1 MRIERVLIMG
11 AAGRDFHDFNVVYR
25 DDPSVEVVAF
35 TATQIP
41 GIADRRYP
49 PELAGARYP
58 AGIPI
63 RPEAELETLIRD
75 LQVDTVVFAYSDV
88 SHEQVMHA
96 ASRVLAAGADFSLLG
111 PDAARCWRAPG
122 PVVSVCAVRTG
133 SGKSQ
138 TSRYVARALEAQGLK
153 VAVVR
158 HPMPYGDLVAQ
169 RVQRFETYADLD
181 RHETTI
187 EEREEYEPHLD
198 AGRLVFAGVDY
209 EQILRAA
216 EAEADVVIWD
226 GGNND
231 LPFYRPDLAIVVA
244 DPLRPGHELRYHPG
258 EANLRLADVVVINKV
273 DSATPEALAT
283 VRADI
288 AAVNPRAAVVE
299 ARSSLALEGGEI
311 ARPDRGRGRGRP
323 DAHARRHDLRRRR
336 RGGEALRRGR
346 DGGSAARTPRASWP
360 TRSRSTRISSGCCR
374 RWATATSRSTSWRPR
389 WRRSRPTWSSPR
401 RPIDLTRVLTIDEAG
416 RPRPVRAGARLRAR
430 SSRPRPGDRPRRGGL
445 LRHAAERPRLRT
457 GRSRRARPPA
467 GDRYPSIAGSTT
479 RTAVPRTSPAASRA
493 SATFASASGC
503 VSTSVVIPIR
513 AASERNSR
521 ASCAGDVG
529 DAPDRALPPQV
540 LVGHRRQAVEVDR
553 VDRDDTAPIERT
565 ERAGHDGPDG
575 RERHGGVQ
583 RDRRPLVQRA
593 CPGRPELQR
602 PCPLR
607 RRARRDVHVDA
618 PGQGHLEREPWP
630 RRRTRTA
637 PAAHQW
643 TPVPA
648 PPPAATGTR

>member
-49 PELAGARYP
+49 PELAGERYP

-75 LQVDTVVFAYSDV
+75 LRVDTVVFAYSDV

-96 ASRVLAAGADFSLLG
+96 ASRAMAAGADFSLLG
-111 PDAARCWRAPG
+111 PARTMLASTR

-133 SGKSQ
+133 CGKSQ

-209 EQILRAA
+209 EGILRAA
-216 EAEADVVIWD
+216 EAECDVVIWD

-258 EANLRLADVVVINKV
+258 EANLRSADVIVINKV

-283 VRADI
+283 VRAGID
-288 AAVNPRAAVVE
+288 AANPRAQVVE
-299 ARSSLALEGGEI
+299 ARSSLVLEGGEI
-311 ARPDRGRGRGRP
+311 RGRTVVVVEDGPTLTHGGMTYGAGVVAAKRFGAAEMVDPRP
-323 DAHARRHDLRRRR
+323 YATGELADTLAKYPDLERLLPAM
-336 RGGEALRRGR
+336 GYGDKQIHELEAALEAIPA
-346 DGGSAARTPRASWP
+346 DVVLAAT
-360 TRSRSTRISSGCCR
+360 
-374 RWATATSRSTSWRPR
+374 
-389 WRRSRPTWSSPR
+389 
-401 RPIDLTRVLTIDEAG
+401 PIDITRVLTVSK
-416 RPRPVRAGARLRAR
+416 PVVRVRYELEPISGSLDAALAPVVARAKAARAG
-430 SSRPRPGDRPRRGGL
+430 GD
-445 LRHAAERPRLRT
+445 
-457 GRSRRARPPA
+457 
-467 GDRYPSIAGSTT
+467 
-479 RTAVPRTSPAASRA
+479 
-493 SATFASASGC
+493 
-503 VSTSVVIPIR
+503 
-513 AASERNSR
+513 
-521 ASCAGDVG
+521 
-529 DAPDRALPPQV
+529 
-540 LVGHRRQAVEVDR
+540 
-553 VDRDDTAPIERT
+553 
-565 ERAGHDGPDG
+565 
-575 RERHGGVQ
+575 
-583 RDRRPLVQRA
+583 
-593 CPGRPELQR
+593 
-602 PCPLR
+602 
-607 RRARRDVHVDA
+607 
-618 PGQGHLEREPWP
+618 
-630 RRRTRTA
+630 
-637 PAAHQW
+637 
-643 TPVPA
+643 
-648 PPPAATGTR
+648 